1 MAAAEPARDDSR
13 AATEAQALSSRVE
26 GQLAAHSWRWARTGK
41 AAADRP
47 WGTDAAALLAQ
58 LAP

>member
-13 AATEAQALSSRVE
+13 AATETQALRTGVE
-26 GQLAAHSWRWARTGK
+26 GQLAAHGWRWARTGR
-41 AAADRP
+41 AAAGRP
-47 WGTDAAALLAQ
+47 WGTEAATLLAQ